1 MKYCRLAIMGVM
13 AAALFTGEAWC
24 ASQGNIIAS
33 YTLADSDG
41 AVRMLSKVDVGQS
54 LRSGDYAVKANLQLK
69 SEKRETYSPS
79 LDLKWPEVSASNSR
93 QSEGWMVKDGT
104 YSWLGT
110 KSAQPIDVPL
120 TIKPNAGVPSAL
132 FDELRVDYLDTFE
145 NPSLLLLKMVV
156 SGQKAEEKIVVSGE
170 AEKPLRPVDTLKMTS
185 EIFERK
191 NVKYSV
197 KRELGLPLDP
207 NWRYTQDGHNT
218 VLQRRFHRDFTSI
231 EAIDMVLRPGIDARK
246 VGVNLRL
253 GYRDYPKPAET
264 VEGFALPQKIIKAEG
279 RRVLRVEFGM
289 LMRQPSYSG
298 KKKVFLEEILIHLP
312 GQMEQ
317 VVHGEILEEIVFLTA
332 VDIDKSEA
340 ANEGEKS
347 DLALKLPTR
356 TEVLSQEGR
365 KRFRVDLRQLTGQ
378 DLNSKIQSITLTV
391 RPQKTGSPGGFRLL
405 RAGMFTSVNN
415 ERPVFLEDGERLNKR
430 WGGPFLLPDDE
441 KVVEWPHVVSYLPFQ
456 DLRRERKWVA
466 DTDHPL
472 PPGAKIFDLVQMGGA
487 TIQSPNPIT
496 VIRSENGLLIDGRG
510 KWVDVYWPVGVPM
523 SKDTRFFLGIASE
536 IEARVEISPVVKGR
550 HLKTLSVLPNQSIVL
565 NIPETHIDGLNARI
579 IFPGD
584 EPFRFL
590 LKEMVLFRA
599 VAITPTQ
606 AINFSLP
613 VWGETPLT
621 PVEIQSLPGSRVL
634 VDRAHLTIPEGNV
647 SGPLVWTT
655 EVGRK
660 MNWVQA
666 LRVKYRIPSIANE
679 PSCWLRLTLV
689 GSTHQVER
697 TICPGQSAGE
707 ILIPAEDIFRDTG
720 WSSAEELK
728 SIIWKVNVGSQG
740 MAGQVPLPLDLNMT
754 LDGVGMYSLRDRLT
768 WHPLLDWKGRMYF
781 PALSKVISEEDLLAG
796 NAWVDLDRLIVE
808 DAADGAKIISSFNFQ
823 EYPHFHAKTVVLE
836 RSLPVAQKIWML
848 LAKERFQALTTHKV
862 KKDFRLAAIA
872 SPLLVFLLGI
882 FWCRVRQSATLLVWV
897 VVAAS
902 LYGVGVVMMYTQA
915 GSGTE
920 SYFFSVGAMAMVF
933 IWRTSSQFVQ
943 RRLENY
949 WPTLA
954 GKADKRRGAYYITG
968 FLILLI
974 AEVLLFMINL
984 QPVAEQFAIIGYYM
998 LILGVTLEA
1007 RVLRKRG
1014 GAGED

>member
-1 MKYCRLAIMGVM
+1 MKYCRLAIMGVI
-13 AAALFTGEAWC
+13 AVALFIGEAWC
-24 ASQGNIIAS
+24 ASQGNVIAS
-33 YTLADSDG
+33 YTLADTDG
-41 AVRMLSKVDVGQS
+41 AVRILDKMNVGSK
-54 LRSGDYAVKANLQLK
+54 LRPGDYAVKANLQLK

-191 NVKYSV
+191 NFKYSV

-289 LMRQPSYSG
+289 LMRQPAYSG

-332 VDIDKSEA
+332 VDIDKNEV

-456 DLRRERKWVA
+456 DLRRERKWIA

-472 PPGAKIFDLVQMGGA
+472 PPGAKIFDSVQMGGA

-510 KWVDVYWPVGVPM
+510 KWVDVYWPVEAPI

-536 IEARVEISPVVKGR
+536 IEALVEISPVVKGR
-550 HLKTLSVLPNQSIVL
+550 HLKTLSALPNQSIVL

-584 EPFRFL
+584 EPFRFMI
-590 LKEMVLFRA
+590 KEMALFKP
-599 VAITPTQ
+599 VVVTPEQ
-606 AINFSLP
+606 AIDFSLP
-613 VWGETPLT
+613 VWSETPLM
-621 PVEIQSLPGSRVL
+621 PVEVRSQPGAQISVSLGHLEVL
-634 VDRAHLTIPEGNV
+634 EKGASGTLT
-647 SGPLVWTT
+647 WAT

-660 MNWVQA
+660 ISWIQG
-666 LRVKYRIPSIANE
+666 LRITHQTSSSLKDH
-679 PSCWLRLTLV
+679 SCWIRLTLV
-689 GSTHQVER
+689 GSKHQVER
-697 TICPGQSAGE
+697 TICPETSADHT
-707 ILIPAEDIFRDTG
+707 IIPAEDLFLGTG
-720 WSSAEELK
+720 MSSEEILK
-728 SIIWKVNVGSQG
+728 SIIWTVNTGNQG
-740 MAGQVPLPLDLNMT
+740 RGERVSLSMHLSGVNMS
-754 LDGVGMYSLRDRLT
+754 SLRDRLSGT
-768 WHPLLDWKGRMYF
+768 SLLEWKDWILSPLSSVKASAG
-781 PALSKVISEEDLLAG
+781 DLLAG
-796 NAWVDLDRLIVE
+796 KAWVDLNGLSVTDTGDNSERI
-808 DAADGAKIISSFNFQ
+808 ASFRFQ
-823 EYPHFHAKTVVLE
+823 EYPYFHAGVLVFE
-836 RSLPVAQKIWML
+836 RLQPFPKNIRKLLPHERPLAPVAKPLSVDLRLISIFSALAVL
-848 LAKERFQALTTHKV
+848 LLGFFWHKTR
-862 KKDFRLAAIA
+862 DASSILAPWVTVAMGLYGIGIFMMYIQTGSGVESLFFGMGGIAI
-872 SPLLVFLLGI
+872 VFLWHGLSPV
-882 FWCRVRQSATLLVWV
+882 VRQRLKHWPALVDKV
-897 VVAAS
+897 
-902 LYGVGVVMMYTQA
+902 YKGE
-915 GSGTE
+915 GT
-920 SYFFSVGAMAMVF
+920 
-933 IWRTSSQFVQ
+933 
-943 RRLENY
+943 
-949 WPTLA
+949 
-954 GKADKRRGAYYITG
+954 YYIAG
-968 FLILLI
+968 FLVLI
-974 AEVLLFMINL
+974 IVEVLLFVVNL

-1014 GAGED
+1014 GAGDD